1 MGAEMLALQAASQN
15 VESIRTAIV
24 AFAVIA
30 VVFWRVLLKLVLV
43 IVAIV
48 LVVLLT
54 SGAVLLYEGMHHA
67 VR

>member
-1 MGAEMLALQAASQN
+1 
-15 VESIRTAIV
+15 
-24 AFAVIA
+24 
-30 VVFWRVLLKLVLV
+30 LLKLVLV